1 MYNFAFMYIGA
12 QSHRGHRSLSS
23 LYVRIIAQ
31 RGCGGEGKAA
41 DISIINQL
49 RSWRPF
55 DKLPSTS
62 SLRQAP
68 FDKLPST
75 SSLRQAPFDKLPSTS
90 SLRQAPFDKLR
101 ANDERAALRQ
111 APFDKLRAND
121 TGNNRKTLEPEA
133 IGRTGADYK
142 GRPGNGAALI
152 VSELVQPLAS
162 DGRAAYWPVMEAWSS
177 DGDAGSELVQA
188 LSPAALTARTPMMYV
203 LALFAPVS
211 V

>member
-1 MYNFAFMYIGA
+1 MYIGA

-75 SSLRQAPFDKLPSTS
+75 SSLRQAPFDKLRANDERAA
-90 SLRQAPFDKLR
+90 LRQAPFDKLR

-111 APFDKLRAND
+111 APFNKLRAND

-142 GRPGNGAALI
+142 GRPGNGAALG
-152 VSELVQPLAS
+152 VSGLVQPLAS
-162 DGRAAYWPVMEAWSS
+162 DDRAAYWPVPPIEAWSS
-177 DGDAGSELVQA
+177 DGGAGGELVQP
-188 LSPAALTARTPMMYV
+188 LSPAAFTARTPMMYV
-203 LALFAPVS
+203 LALFAPARV
-211 V
+211 